1 MNMKKFVSVFT
12 NDLRQIGSVCFAL
25 SILSL
30 FVVFMSVDTYAEAY
44 EYDELNRVIKV
55 IYDDQSY
62 ITYEYDAN
70 GNIESQKFYEAE
82 DPDPGNDDAEIPG
95 GGATDSGN
103 ETPGGSMTGDGNT
116 SGDNNMPNAG
126 TNSKPSTDGQTE
138 KGHQD
143 GMQAKS
149 ANATY
154 IITSTEN
161 KTVSFYKLT
170 NKKKTSYTVPN
181 TVKIDGV
188 TYQVTE
194 IAAKAFKNNKKLK
207 KITIGKNIT
216 KIGKQAFYGCKKLK
230 TITFKTTKLKSI
242 GKQAFKGIHKKA
254 TIKVPRKKY
263 KKYKKLLKGKGQKKT
278 VKIKKR

>member
-1 MNMKKFVSVFT
+1 MNMKKFVSGFT

-30 FVVFMSVDTYAEAY
+30 FVIFIRVDAYAETY
-44 EYDELNRVIKV
+44 EYDELNRVTKV
-55 IYDDQSY
+55 IYDDKSY

-70 GNIESQKFYEAE
+70 GNIESQNFYKAE
-82 DPDPGNDDAEIPG
+82 NNDPGNGATDDGNNIPG
-95 GGATDSGN
+95 GSASNNGN
-103 ETPGGSMTGDGNT
+103 NAPETGVQN
-116 SGDNNMPNAG
+116 
-126 TNSKPSTDGQTE
+126 E
-138 KGHQD
+138 HGHHD
-143 GMQAKS
+143 GMEAQNG
-149 ANATY
+149 NATY
-154 IITSTEN
+154 IITSAEN
-161 KTVSFYKLT
+161 KTVSFYKLK

-188 TYQVTE
+188 TYTVTE

-207 KITIGKNIT
+207 KVTIGKNIT
-216 KIGKQAFYGCKKLK
+216 SIGKQAFYGCKKLK
-230 TITFKTTKLKSI
+230 TITFKTKKLKSV

-254 TIKVPRKKY
+254 TMKVPRKKF